1 MERTGISNPRIMIFG
16 SDPLLGHEIKEYLEE
31 WGYTVLQSVGEIEQI
46 STEVRESSP
55 DLLIFD
61 LETVNKINDTKP
73 LGPMIL
79 DWIDTPFLVTADDVS
94 SNTISKLVSAAPAG
108 CILRPVEARQLK
120 LSVEMALNLKRFQ
133 YAERQGRCLSE
144 EDTRS
149 ANPNSV
155 SFRPVSFS
163 RIIGSS
169 SAISNVLESVRLVAA
184 TDVSVIITGE
194 NGTGKE
200 LIAEAIHKLSRR
212 APRNFIGLN
221 CSAIPNALLES
232 ALFGHSKGAFTG
244 ANREQEG
251 FLERAE
257 GGTLF
262 LDEIGDVAPEIQ
274 VKLLRLLQSHEYYR
288 VGETA
293 VRKSNVRIITATNR
307 DLQALV
313 AQGKIRED
321 FYYRIN
327 VFPIFIPPLRER
339 GDDVLEIADYLLG
352 VCNQAFAKAVV
363 GFSDEA
369 RNALRRYH
377 WPGNIRQL
385 ENVIKRAFV
394 LVQGPVINIEHLPP
408 EILIDSEPLAVFSS
422 ESHILPRDNVRDE
435 RARILAAL
443 AQTGGH
449 RGRAAEILG
458 YSRITLWK
466 KLSKLGLV
474 HSRSG
479 DERHSNLQ
487 PTEVVQS

>member
-1 MERTGISNPRIMIFG
+1 MEKIGILNPCVMIAGADESFC
-16 SDPLLGHEIKEYLEE
+16 LEIKGLLEN
-31 WGYTVLQSVGEIEQI
+31 WGYIAAACVSDAAQI
-46 STEVRESSP
+46 SSKVQEMGP
-55 DLLIFD
+55 DLLILD
-61 LETVNKINDTKP
+61 QESLNKSTNTR
-73 LGPMIL
+73 L
-79 DWIDTPFLVTADDVS
+79 DDQTADWPGVPFLVVADDVS
-94 SNTISKLVSAAPAG
+94 NEAISRLLAAAPRG
-108 CILRPVEARQLK
+108 CLIRPLEPKQLK
-120 LSVEMALNLKRFQ
+120 LSVELALAGGPCSQARYPGKPRVTKVPYSGKQGIPGLKS
-133 YAERQGRCLSE
+133 AEL
-144 EDTRS
+144 
-149 ANPNSV
+149 
-155 SFRPVSFS
+155 S

-169 SAISNVLESVRLVAA
+169 AALLNVLESVRLVAA

-200 LIAEAIHKLSRR
+200 LVAEAIHKLSAR
-212 APRNFIGLN
+212 ALRNFIGIN

-262 LDEIGDVAPEIQ
+262 LDEIGDVTPEIQ

-288 VGETA
+288 VGDTTT
-293 VRKSNVRIITATNR
+293 RRSNVRLITATNR
-307 DLQALV
+307 DLESLV

-339 GDDVLEIADYLLG
+339 GDDVVEIADYLIG
-352 VCNQAFAKAVV
+352 VCNRLFSKAVI

-369 RNALRRYH
+369 SNALKSYH
-377 WPGNIRQL
+377 WPGNVRQL

-394 LVQGPVINIEHLPP
+394 LVQGPIIQLQHLPP
-408 EILIDSEPLAVFSS
+408 ELIIDQGAAVRFKTERQSV
-422 ESHILPRDNVRDE
+422 LPDAGRDE
-435 RARILAAL
+435 RSRILAAL

-474 HSRSG
+474 QSRAG
-479 DERHSNLQ
+479 DSEHAELQ